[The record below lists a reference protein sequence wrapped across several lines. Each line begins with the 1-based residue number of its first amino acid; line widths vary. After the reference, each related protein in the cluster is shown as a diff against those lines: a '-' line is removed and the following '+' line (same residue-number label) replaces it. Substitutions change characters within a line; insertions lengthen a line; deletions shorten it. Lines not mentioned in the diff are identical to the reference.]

1 MRQGS
6 SPSVRAGDTYADC
19 FLAKADGDHEVGLN
33 ADTAEESVPRHG
45 RPFSAAPRSE
55 LAGGDGVTMTAS
67 RDRNADEASESL
79 LSLMS
84 ATRTE
89 VRGAVRDGGSEQG
102 APVQVTKGGCRQWG
116 QSAILDLGHVDAEA
130 PAAGGEAEGL
140 SPWSVAKGSGGARG
154 GLCIDEAWVENVTV
168 CAAFVSTSLC
178 VPSCQRSPS
187 SRTNTNFS
195 QPPRP
200 LGRFAPTCWRAR
212 GLSVSLNVSVSAAM
226 SMRMYEKTCI
236 RVCLCMCVCVRARA
250 RVCVH
255 AYILVFFVY
264 LCVRMHSCT
273 HARVCRRCNNGGCSK
288 RRRVM

>member
-6 SPSVRAGDTYADC
+6 SPCVRAGDTYADC

-154 GLCIDEAWVENVTV
+154 GLCIDEAWVENMTV
-168 CAAFVSTSLC
+168 CAAFV
-178 VPSCQRSPS
+178 
-187 SRTNTNFS
+187 
-195 QPPRP
+195 
-200 LGRFAPTCWRAR
+200 
-212 GLSVSLNVSVSAAM
+212 
-226 SMRMYEKTCI
+226 
-236 RVCLCMCVCVRARA
+236 
-250 RVCVH
+250 
-255 AYILVFFVY
+255 
-264 LCVRMHSCT
+264 
-273 HARVCRRCNNGGCSK
+273 
-288 RRRVM
+288 

>member
-1 MRQGS
+1 MRAS
-6 SPSVRAGDTYADC
+6 DTYADC
-19 FLAKADGDHEVGLN
+19 FLAKADGDHEVGVN

-45 RPFSAAPRSE
+45 RPFSAAPRPE
-55 LAGGDGVTMTAS
+55 LAGGDGVTMAAS
-67 RDRNADEASESL
+67 RERNADEASESL

-116 QSAILDLGHVDAEA
+116 QSDILDLGHVDAEA

-154 GLCIDEAWVENVTV
+154 GLCIDEAWVENMTV

-195 QPPRP
+195 QPPHP
-200 LGRFAPTCWRAR
+200 LGRFALTCWRAR
-212 GLSVSLNVSVSAAM
+212 GLSVSVNVSVSAAM
-226 SMRMYEKTCI
+226 SMRMYEKICI
-236 RVCLCMCVCVRARA
+236 RVCLCMCVCARARA
-250 RVCVH
+250 CVCACLHIGLYICVCACIHVH
-255 AYILVFFVY
+255 
-264 LCVRMHSCT
+264 MHAFAGAAT
-273 HARVCRRCNNGGCSK
+273 TGAARSDGA
-288 RRRVM
+288 

>member
-116 QSAILDLGHVDAEA
+116 QSDILDLGHVDAEA

-226 SMRMYEKTCI
+226 SMRMYEKICI
-236 RVCLCMCVCVRARA
+236 RLCMCVCVRARA
-250 RVCVH
+250 CVCACVH
-255 AYILVFFVY
+255 IGLYI
-264 LCVRMHSCT
+264 CVCACIHVHMHAFAGAAT
-273 HARVCRRCNNGGCSK
+273 TGAARSDGA
-288 RRRVM
+288 